1 MEPWSKKIWYIEG
14 LILLLMIFLGVYS
27 NIVVMIILTVISVIV
42 VGITSISLKKSENK
56 RLDVKPVLNT
66 SNSISQQHITNANE
80 VMGEEEHYHSL
91 RNMLNIPAPSSS
103 LNAQQITPITASHS
117 STIQIEDVAQAKY
130 VIFEGVRY
138 RVRSKSLKLHN
149 KLINNIT
156 DIQGLKNIW
165 RLRKLDL
172 SHNQIISMKGVE
184 FLPNLR
190 ILKLSDNKIQKIEN
204 IKNFHRLKKLI
215 LDNNQLKE
223 LNSAELPNTLTHINI
238 AKNPIEKFTIYT
250 KVTYNKIH
258 FGSKKWFPEQE
269 IKRLKR
275 QMHRLSKSYK
285 SYDIKGGF
293 LIFLLVFGLWAGI
306 TFGIAL
312 LINLIIWGAL
322 GHYGGMYFNFWEFL
336 FAGEWTAGLFLAA
349 GILSAIGMAILYYEM
364 K

>member
-1 MEPWSKKIWYIEG
+1 MEPWSKRIWYVEL
-14 LILLLMIFLGVYS
+14 LILIFLFWISNS
-27 NIVVMIILTVISVIV
+27 NIGVMITLTVISVIV
-42 VGITSISLKKSENK
+42 VGITSISLKKSESK
-56 RLDVKPVLNT
+56 KLDVRPVLNL
-66 SNSISQQHITNANE
+66 SNSISQQHITNTNE
-80 VMGEEEHYHSL
+80 VMGAEEHYHSL

-103 LNAQQITPITASHS
+103 SNAQQIAPITATHS
-117 STIQIEDVAQAKY
+117 STIHIEDAAQAKY

-138 RVRSKSLKLHN
+138 RVRSKSLKLRN

-156 DIQGLKNIW
+156 DIQGLDKIW

-172 SHNQIISMKGVE
+172 SHNQIESMKGIE
-184 FLPNLR
+184 YLPNLR

-204 IKNFHRLKKLI
+204 IKNFQRLKKLT

-223 LNSAELPNTLTHINI
+223 LNSADLPNTLTHINI

-250 KVTYNKIH
+250 KATYNKIH
-258 FGSKKWFPEQE
+258 FGPKKWFPEQE

-293 LIFLLVFGLWAGI
+293 LKFLLVFGLWAGI

-312 LINLIIWGAL
+312 LINLIIWGVVQ
-322 GHYGGMYFNFWEFL
+322 HYGGITLNFWVLL
-336 FAGEWTAGLFLAA
+336 FAKEWSATLFLAG
-349 GILSAIGMAILYYEM
+349 GILSAIGMTVLYYELN
-364 K
+364 